1 VKTPDSK
8 EVTTVK
14 VAEPRFRLDVPKTGM
29 AVATG
34 ETITVP
40 FEVARTGGT
49 FEDTYATDLVI
60 NGTVVDTKLMTLHP
74 ESSDSTTFSYETAED
89 DTPSVRATVVGP
101 NNTNMTFEIPVQK
114 PILGVN
120 QITTPEN
127 VTEYESTNATAT
139 LENFDTT
146 KKNQTVQLIATHN
159 YTSKETVIAEKQVAV
174 ANRSTKTVNF
184 DYHTDPEYHPWH
196 SLIVRTEDDEKNLQ
210 LQHPPNK
217 HLPDLLGPNRKPD
230 LDSRQSAHTLT
241 SDREHRP

>member
-127 VTEYESTNATAT
+127 VTEYESTKCHGNPRE
-139 LENFDTT
+139 LR
-146 KKNQTVQLIATHN
+146 H
-159 YTSKETVIAEKQVAV
+159 
-174 ANRSTKTVNF
+174 
-184 DYHTDPEYHPWH
+184 
-196 SLIVRTEDDEKNLQ
+196 DEKEPDCPADRYTQ
-210 LQHPPNK
+210 LH
-217 HLPDLLGPNRKPD
+217 
-230 LDSRQSAHTLT
+230 
-241 SDREHRP
+241 